1 KVCRRA
7 KAACCNSKRCSDTA
21 LAAGSTEQKPNRCG
35 CTLRFLMPSEFN
47 LGDLMMKL
55 HKIIMAA
62 ALSFASLGVSAQ
74 ESYPDRPI
82 RMIIPFSA
90 GGPADM
96 VGREVAQLLSQELGQ
111 TVVVANSG
119 GGHGVPALN
128 QLLGAPADGYT
139 LLMPAS
145 GNMTIPSKAMEG
157 KDVLNLLDPV
167 SQVTQSPH
175 VLVVSKSIPVTS
187 VQELIDYAKANPG
200 KVNFG
205 SAGVGGVAHLA
216 MEMFKDQ
223 ADGDV
228 VHVPYRGTSKAVIDL
243 GAGQI
248 HALFSSMPSLKPM
261 IDRGAVTPIGMSS
274 ASSGSETSKLPVIS
288 KAGLPNLEYTTW
300 YGVFVKKGMPDAII
314 QKLNKA
320 VAKVIENPEL

>member
-1 KVCRRA
+1 
-7 KAACCNSKRCSDTA
+7 
-21 LAAGSTEQKPNRCG
+21 
-35 CTLRFLMPSEFN
+35 
-47 LGDLMMKL
+47 MKI
-55 HKIIMAA
+55 HKIIMAV
-62 ALSFASLGVSAQ
+62 ALSFTSLGAFAQ
-74 ESYPDRPI
+74 ASYPERPI
-82 RMIIPFSA
+82 RMIIPFAA

-111 TVVVANSG
+111 PVVVANAG

-223 ADGDV
+223 ADVDV
-228 VHVPYRGTSKAVIDL
+228 VHVPYRGTSKAVVDL

-261 IDRGAVTPIGMSS
+261 IDRGVVTPIGMSS

-288 KAGLPNLEYTTW
+288 EAGLPNLEYTTW
-300 YGVFVKKGMPDAII
+300 YGVFAKKGTPEEII

-320 VAKVIENPEL
+320 VLSVVENPELNKKFEPQGVEFVSSTPEELAALVRKDSAKWQKIIDEAGIQIE

>member
-1 KVCRRA
+1 
-7 KAACCNSKRCSDTA
+7 
-21 LAAGSTEQKPNRCG
+21 
-35 CTLRFLMPSEFN
+35 
-47 LGDLMMKL
+47 MMKL
-55 HKIIMAA
+55 HKIIVAA
-62 ALSFASLGVSAQ
+62 ALSFATLGAHAQ

-82 RMIIPFSA
+82 RMIIPFAA

-111 TVVVANSG
+111 TVVVANAG

-223 ADGDV
+223 ADVDV

-243 GAGQI
+243 GAGQV

-261 IDRGAVTPIGMSS
+261 IDRGAVTPIGMSA
-274 ASSGSETSKLPVIS
+274 ASSGSETSRLPVIS
-288 KAGLPNLEYTTW
+288 EAGLPNLEYTTW
-300 YGVFVKKGMPDAII
+300 YGVFAKKGTPQDII
-314 QKLNKA
+314 QKLNQA
-320 VAKVIENPEL
+320 VAKVVANPELNKKFEPQGVEFVASTPEELAALVRKDSAKWQKIIADAGIVIE